1 MVQPH
6 LIVIAGP
13 PAAGKTTLAHQI
25 ARALRLPVICKDTLK
40 ETLFD
45 HLGAGDRARSQ
56 QLGYAVIRCMIA
68 LAKEIL
74 LAGASVILE
83 GPFIHPDT
91 PGELQKLLEST
102 CARLSV
108 VYCTATP
115 EVLAARFNARSQAT
129 RHPGHLDG
137 VTSPATFVHL
147 GYLNRPDY
155 PGQVISVDTTDFNA
169 VSVAAIVARLGDPCS
184 FRME

>member
-6 LIVIAGP
+6 LIVVAGP

-40 ETLFD
+40 ESLFD
-45 HLGAGDRARSQ
+45 HLGTGDRARSQ
-56 QLGYAVIRCMIA
+56 QLGYAVVRCMVA

-83 GPFIHPDT
+83 STFIHPDT
-91 PGELQKLLEST
+91 PGELQKLIEAT
-102 CARLSV
+102 DARLSV
-108 VYCTATP
+108 VYCTAAP
-115 EVLAARFNARSQAT
+115 EILAARFSARSQAA

-137 VTSPATFVHL
+137 VTSAAEFSRR
-147 GYLNRPDY
+147 GYLNRPGY
-155 PGQVISVDTTDFNA
+155 PGQVIPVDTTDFDT
-169 VSVAAIVARLGDPCS
+169 VSVAATVERLGHCRPS
-184 FRME
+184 K

>member
-40 ETLFD
+40 ESLFE
-45 HLGAGDRARSQ
+45 HLDAGDRARSR
-56 QLGYAVIRCMIA
+56 QLGYAVIHCMIA
-68 LAKEIL
+68 LAEDIL

-83 GPFIHPDT
+83 STFIHPDT
-91 PGELQKLLEST
+91 PGELQKLLETSG
-102 CARLSV
+102 ARLSV
-108 VYCTATP
+108 VYCTSTP
-115 EVLAARFNARSQAT
+115 EVLSARFSARSQTT

-137 VTSPATFVHL
+137 VTSPAEFSRH

-155 PGQVISVDTTDFNA
+155 PGQVITVDTTDFDA
-169 VSVAAIVARLGDPCS
+169 VSVVAIVERLNDQRP
-184 FRME
+184 